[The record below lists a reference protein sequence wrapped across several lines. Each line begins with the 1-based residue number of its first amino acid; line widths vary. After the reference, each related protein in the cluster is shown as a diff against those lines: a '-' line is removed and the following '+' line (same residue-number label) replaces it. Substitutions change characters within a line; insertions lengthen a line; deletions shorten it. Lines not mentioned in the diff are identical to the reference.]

1 MFQGVIVLGVVIMS
15 EKEQKKYDLVQQVL
29 NGRLTIVEFSTLI
42 GKSYS
47 QSKRIIKKVKEQGM
61 LGVKHGNTGK
71 VPWNKTPPELLE
83 DVLNL
88 LQNDY
93 REFNLTHFREMLQVH
108 EGITIGKNVLHR
120 LARKNRLV
128 KRPKRRRKKI
138 HKLRARMPRQGML
151 IQFDGSV
158 HNWFG
163 ETTCD
168 LIGGIDD
175 ATGEVVGAEFFM
187 EKLVSTA

>member
-29 NGRLTIVEFSTLI
+29 NGRLSIVEFSTLI

-61 LGVKHGNTGK
+61 LGVKHGNAGNI
-71 VPWNKTPPELLE
+71 PWNKTPPDLLE

-93 REFNLTHFREMLQVH
+93 
-108 EGITIGKNVLHR
+108 
-120 LARKNRLV
+120 
-128 KRPKRRRKKI
+128 
-138 HKLRARMPRQGML
+138 
-151 IQFDGSV
+151 
-158 HNWFG
+158 
-163 ETTCD
+163 
-168 LIGGIDD
+168 
-175 ATGEVVGAEFFM
+175 
-187 EKLVSTA
+187 